1 MSRKIFSSLVLLLLL
16 VSLLTA
22 CGGGT
27 SEPVSTQDNS
37 TAEQGTSASDSET
50 GAVESSGPYLIEEG
64 VISFALEGDYY
75 PLNYTNEA
83 TGELEGFDYEIAL
96 AIAEYHGWEPKAVVT
111 PWSGILSGLRSG
123 NYDAIIGSMGITE
136 ERAAVVDFSLPYYYS
151 GGQLFVRKDS
161 PIRGIEDVTESTV
174 IGVNL
179 GTTYHEHAEKYTNE
193 VRTYEADITAL
204 RDLETTTNLD
214 AVITDRLVG
223 IMAIEETGFDL
234 VMVGDLIYEEAMAI
248 PVRQGNHELL
258 DKINEALKAIRE
270 DGTYDKISH
279 KYFGMDVGRN

>member
-1 MSRKIFSSLVLLLLL
+1 MKRRKHIAFIIVLSMVWILA
-16 VSLLTA
+16 A

-27 SEPVSTQDNS
+27 TPSSTTEEPAFEGDSTSSSPEKEVVSN
-37 TAEQGTSASDSET
+37 
-50 GAVESSGPYLIEEG
+50 ESYLLEEG

-75 PLNYTNEA
+75 PLNYINEA

-96 AIAEYHGWEPKAVVT
+96 AIAAYHDWEPKAVAT

-136 ERAAVVDFSLPYYYS
+136 ERAAVVDFSQPYYFS
-151 GGQLFVRKDS
+151 GGQLFVRKGS
-161 PIRGIEDVTESTV
+161 AIRGIEDVTADTA

-179 GTTYHEHAEKYTNE
+179 GTTYHEVAEEYTDN
-193 VRTYEADITAL
+193 VMTYESDITAL
-204 RDLETTTNLD
+204 RDLVSTNNLD

-234 VMVGDLIYEEAMAI
+234 EMVGDLIYEEAMAI
-248 PVRQGNHELL
+248 PVKQGNHQLL
-258 DKINEALKAIRE
+258 YKINEALAAIRA
-270 DGTYDKISH
+270 DGTYEEISY
-279 KYFGMDVGRN
+279 KYFGIDVGTRQ

>member
-1 MSRKIFSSLVLLLLL
+1 MVGNLK
-16 VSLLTA
+16 
-22 CGGGT
+22 
-27 SEPVSTQDNS
+27 PV
-37 TAEQGTSASDSET
+37 
-50 GAVESSGPYLIEEG
+50 I
-64 VISFALEGDYY
+64 
-75 PLNYTNEA
+75 
-83 TGELEGFDYEIAL
+83 
-96 AIAEYHGWEPKAVVT
+96 T

-151 GGQLFVRKDS
+151 GGQLFVRKGS
-161 PIRGIEDVTESTV
+161 PIRGIEDVTEDTV

-179 GTTYHEHAEKYTNE
+179 GTTYHEHAEKYTKQ

-223 IMAIEETGFDL
+223 VMAIEETGFEL
-234 VMVGDLIYEEAMAI
+234 EMVGDLIYEEAMAI

-258 DKINEALKAIRE
+258 DKINEALRAIRE
-270 DGTYDKISH
+270 DGTYDRISQ
-279 KYFGMDVGRN
+279 KYFGMDVGSK